1 MSVFPLIAVI
11 FWGLS
16 YVAIKV
22 ALDYLSPT
30 ELVLARFI
38 LATPALGAL
47 VFLRGKSFKIKG
59 PLLKPALYLALS
71 GLIVY
76 AHFWIMAEGL
86 KTTTANNG
94 AWILATAP
102 VFILLLSVLTIKERI
117 NIVQGA
123 GMAVAAIGVVFLI
136 SKGDL
141 TSIEWIKSTG
151 DMLMVVNCVTWAI
164 YTVVTRKV
172 TESVDPLVATFY
184 TSAIA
189 FLIFAPFGFGS
200 GAIDT
205 YLSLDLRAISVV
217 VFLGVGCLALAFW
230 MWAKGVQKIGATRAG
245 AYLYIEPLFTV
256 VAAYLVLGEGI
267 TWVLAGAAILITIGV
282 YLAEHIGPG
291 KFAASISPE
300 KLSPP
305 S

>member
-1 MSVFPLIAVI
+1 MSVFPLVAVI

-38 LATPALGAL
+38 LVIPALGAL
-47 VFLRGKSFKIKG
+47 VLLRRKSFRIKG
-59 PLLKPALYLALS
+59 PLLKTATLLALS

-76 AHFWIMAEGL
+76 AHIWIMAEGL

-117 NIVQGA
+117 NMFQGA
-123 GMAVAAIGVVFLI
+123 GMALAALGVVFLI

-141 TSIEWIKSTG
+141 TSIEWIHSTG
-151 DMLMVVNCVTWAI
+151 DILMVVNSITWAI
-164 YTVVTRKV
+164 YTVLTRKI
-172 TESVDPLVATFY
+172 TDSVDPLVATFY
-184 TSAIA
+184 SSAIA

-205 YLSLDLRAISVV
+205 YLSLDLRAISAV
-217 VFLGVGCLALAFW
+217 VFLGVGCHALAFW
-230 MWAKGVQKIGATRAG
+230 MWAEGVQKIGATRAG

-256 VAAYLVLGEGI
+256 VGAYLILGEAI
-267 TWVLAGAAILITIGV
+267 TWVLIVAAILITIGV
-282 YLAEHIGPG
+282 YLAERLGPS
-291 KFAASISPE
+291 KFALSTSP
-300 KLSPP
+300 
-305 S
+305 